1 MLEVSN
7 ISINYRQAVEALLE
21 MEGLCFNDINNEEVH
36 LFEVKSN
43 KEVIGYFGYELYDN
57 NALFRS
63 MVVAPEFRKKGYGK
77 LIWDEAKERLVNEH
91 VDKVFLLTNTAD
103 QFFKTQGFVE
113 IPRAS
118 VPKDIAST
126 TEFIEFCP
134 SDSTCM
140 TINLTER

>member
-7 ISINYRQAVEALLE
+7 IAINDRQEIQALLE
-21 MEGLCFNDINNEEVH
+21 MEGLCFNDINHADVH

-77 LIWDEAKERLVNEH
+77 LIWNEAIERLINEK
-91 VDKVFLLTNTAD
+91 VDNVFLLTNTAAP
-103 QFFKTQGFVE
+103 FFKTQGFVE

-118 VPKDIAST
+118 VPKAIAST

-134 SDSTCM
+134 GDSTCM